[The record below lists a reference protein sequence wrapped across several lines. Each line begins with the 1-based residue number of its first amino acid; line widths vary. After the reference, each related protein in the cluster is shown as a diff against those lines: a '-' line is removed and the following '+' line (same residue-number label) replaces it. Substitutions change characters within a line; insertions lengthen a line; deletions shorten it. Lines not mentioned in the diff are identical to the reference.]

1 MEANSPKEFLEKIL
15 PTRFRSD
22 KAEGIDIIAQVNLT
36 GSDGGKW
43 IVTIKNQQLNVTEG
57 TCPSPTLILIM
68 TDSDFMDVVNGKLSV
83 EKAFFTGRINFK
95 GSIALALKLRD
106 AGFL

>member
-1 MEANSPKEFLEKIL
+1 MEANSPKEFLEKTL

-22 KAEGIDIIAQVNLT
+22 KAVGIDIIAQLNLT
-36 GSDGGKW
+36 GSNGGNW

-57 TCPSPTLILIM
+57 THQSPTLTLTM
-68 TDSDFMDVVNGKLSV
+68 TDNDFMDVVNRKLSV
-83 EKAFFTGRINFK
+83 EKAFFTGKINFK